1 MDALGSLLPRE
12 LARRHLMAPVLA
24 AQVVDAWKVVVKKI
38 VPAVEKYTQALT
50 YKQGF
55 LTVMCFNSSVAAEL
69 QLRHDLLHAEYALL
83 FPKKPIT
90 IRFRTGGQ
98 VDQGR

>member
-1 MDALGSLLPRE
+1 MT
-12 LARRHLMAPVLA
+12 PVLA
-24 AQVVDAWKVVVKKI
+24 AQIVDAWKVIVTKI
-38 VPAVEKYTQALT
+38 VPTAEKYTQALT

-55 LTVMCFNSSVAAEL
+55 LTIRCFNSSVAAEL
-69 QLRHDLLHAEYALL
+69 QLRYDLLSAEYALM

-98 VDQGR
+98 VDRGL